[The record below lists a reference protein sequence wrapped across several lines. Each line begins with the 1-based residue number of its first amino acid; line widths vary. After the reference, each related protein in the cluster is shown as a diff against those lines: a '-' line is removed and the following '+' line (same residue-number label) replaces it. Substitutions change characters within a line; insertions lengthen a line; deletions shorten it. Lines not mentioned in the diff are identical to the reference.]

1 MNLEKKLDVLE
12 KEVLKFSKR
21 LRELYRENIELKENI
36 KILKEREKYLLE
48 EIENFKKKNPS
59 FLLKKRL
66 EKLSNIIEKE
76 LNK

>member
-1 MNLEKKLDVLE
+1 MNLEKKLEVLE
-12 KEVLKFSKR
+12 KEILKFSQR